1 MMHVHSNH
9 PCRNC
14 GDDIDLRRW
23 SLGYKHCL
31 ACGETLAKQVKHTI
45 APMHKSNYVL
55 ITDTDLLRGLN
66 NKQMR

>member
-1 MMHVHSNH
+1 MLHVQSNI

-31 ACGETLAKQVKHTI
+31 VCGETLAKQVKHTI

>member
-1 MMHVHSNH
+1 MMHVQSNH

-31 ACGETLAKQVKHTI
+31 VCGETLAKQVKHTI

>member
-1 MMHVHSNH
+1 MLHVPSNH
-9 PCRNC
+9 PCRQC

-23 SLGYKHCL
+23 SLGYKHCMV
-31 ACGETLAKQVKHTI
+31 CGDDLAKKVKHTI

>member
-1 MMHVHSNH
+1 MLHVHSNI

-23 SLGYKHCL
+23 SLGYKHCMV
-31 ACGETLAKQVKHTI
+31 CGETLAKQVKHTI

>member
-1 MMHVHSNH
+1 MLHVPSNI

-23 SLGYKHCL
+23 QLGYKHCMV
-31 ACGETLAKQVKHTI
+31 CGEALARQKKHTV

>member
-1 MMHVHSNH
+1 MIHTPSNH
-9 PCRNC
+9 DCRNC

-23 SLGYKHCL
+23 QLGYKHCL
-31 ACGETLAKQVKHTI
+31 ACGETLARKVKHTI

-66 NKQMR
+66 NKQQR

>member
-1 MMHVHSNH
+1 MLHVPSNH
-9 PCRNC
+9 PCREC

-23 SLGYKHCL
+23 ALGYKHCMV
-31 ACGETLAKQVKHTI
+31 CGEVLAKQKKYTV

>member
-1 MMHVHSNH
+1 MIHVTSNH
-9 PCRNC
+9 ECRNC

-23 SLGYKHCL
+23 ALGYKHCL
-31 ACGETLAKQVKHTI
+31 ACGEALARKVKHTI

-66 NKQMR
+66 NKQQR